1 MYVCM
6 YVCIFFLLEVSL
18 AACTRALWP
27 AASRPLQVH
36 VDEEVLVLQKK
47 STSISGSGVA
57 ELSELSRA
65 MASSSCVAC
74 SWVGL

>member
-6 YVCIFFLLEVSL
+6 YVCIFFLLEVSF
-18 AACTRALWP
+18 AACARALWP
-27 AASRPLQVH
+27 AASRPLQVQ
-36 VDEEVLVLQKK
+36 VDEEVLALQKK
-47 STSISGSGVA
+47 STSISGVA

-65 MASSSCVAC
+65 SASSSCVAC